1 MSTIQEVK
9 SKFIQLFGENP
20 LMIKSPGRVNLIGEH
35 TDYNNGFVLPAAV
48 DKAIYFAIRPNQTNH
63 FRFFAFDLD
72 EGYETP
78 IEHIEKCDKHWA
90 NYLLGVIAQFVKDGK
105 NVPGFDC
112 VFGGDVPLGAG
123 MSSSAAIECGMAFAL
138 NHLNDFDYNTL
149 RLCQFAQLAEHEYAD
164 VQCGIMDQFASMHGQ
179 ANHVIKLDCRSLE
192 YELFPFSMSDY
203 MLILVNT
210 GIKHALAS
218 SKYNQRRKECEEGVR
233 ILQLFY
239 PEVQSLR
246 DSKFDMMQEHQ
257 SEFSED
263 VYKRSTYI
271 IEENQRVENA
281 CKALLDN
288 DFNTFGQLMFA
299 SHKGLQ
305 EKFEVSCVELDQLV
319 SLAATIDGVIGS
331 RMMGGG
337 FGGCTI
343 NLVKRKSAGHFT
355 ETIKKRY
362 KTPEQ
367 SEPEI
372 IEVVIDQ
379 GTHIIDEH

>member
-1 MSTIQEVK
+1 
-9 SKFIQLFGENP
+9 
-20 LMIKSPGRVNLIGEH
+20 
-35 TDYNNGFVLPAAV
+35 
-48 DKAIYFAIRPNQTNH
+48 
-63 FRFFAFDLD
+63 
-72 EGYETP
+72 
-78 IEHIEKCDKHWA
+78 
-90 NYLLGVIAQFVKDGK
+90 
-105 NVPGFDC
+105 
-112 VFGGDVPLGAG
+112 
-123 MSSSAAIECGMAFAL
+123 
-138 NHLNDFDYNTL
+138 
-149 RLCQFAQLAEHEYAD
+149 
-164 VQCGIMDQFASMHGQ
+164 
-179 ANHVIKLDCRSLE
+179 
-192 YELFPFSMSDY
+192 
-203 MLILVNT
+203 
-210 GIKHALAS
+210 
-218 SKYNQRRKECEEGVR
+218 
-233 ILQLFY
+233 
-239 PEVQSLR
+239 
-246 DSKFDMMQEHQ
+246 MMQEHQ
-257 SEFSED
+257 SEFSEN
-263 VYKRSTYI
+263 VYKRCTYI